1 MKEVI
6 LTLPDK
12 AYELLAIDAAAAQ
25 KSPEQWILDKLSAAP
40 ESPQPEPP
48 EPHTLL
54 AAALDTL
61 GFQRLAAEK
70 AGRLSE
76 LLARR
81 KAHPL
86 ADEETA
92 ELHALLAEADALE
105 LTSLQR
111 LAATLAH

>member
-12 AYELLAIDAAAAQ
+12 AYEQLAVDAAAAKQ
-25 KSPEQWILDKLSAAP
+25 SPEQWILDKISAAP
-40 ESPQPEPP
+40 ESPP

-76 LLARR
+76 LLACR

>member
-25 KSPEQWILDKLSAAP
+25 KSPEQWILDKLFAAP
-40 ESPQPEPP
+40 ESQPEPP

-81 KAHPL
+81 KAHSL

-105 LTSLQR
+105 LTMR
-111 LAATLAH
+111 IRG

>member
-12 AYELLAIDAAAAQ
+12 AYEQLARDAATAQ
-25 KSPEQWILDKLSAAP
+25 KSPEQWILDKLFAAP
-40 ESPQPEPP
+40 ESRPEPP

-61 GFQRLAAEK
+61 GFQRLAEEK
-70 AGRLSE
+70 ARRLSE
-76 LLARR
+76 LLLLR
-81 KAHPL
+81 KAHSL
-86 ADEETA
+86 SDEETA